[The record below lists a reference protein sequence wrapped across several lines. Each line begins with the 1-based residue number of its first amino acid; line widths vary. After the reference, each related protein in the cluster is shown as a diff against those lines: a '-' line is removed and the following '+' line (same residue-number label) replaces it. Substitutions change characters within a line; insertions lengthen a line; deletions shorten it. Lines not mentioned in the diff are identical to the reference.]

1 MTEGS
6 TRRDG
11 IEGELVAK
19 RMKEAENMERKK
31 EGKLPRDAKM
41 ESEEEGDG
49 VEGRRWNQRRRT
61 MGRKGG
67 EKIGRR

>member
-6 TRRDG
+6 TRRDR

-19 RMKEAENMERKK
+19 RMKEAKNMESKK
-31 EGKLPRDAKM
+31 EGKLPREAKM

-49 VEGRRWNQRRRT
+49 AEGRR
-61 MGRKGG
+61 
-67 EKIGRR
+67 